1 MMPTQQQFPLSTLS
15 DVMEVVLERV
25 GPHLA
30 RRGQR
35 TIVDLVDS
43 CTDTG
48 CDLFPIADI
57 IADVLICASIYSLTK
72 RNLLRVVFE
81 DDHVVITVRDEVPD
95 SGWPLARRL
104 TQKHG
109 PRISCCSAETKRG
122 AAVVVRLQVPG
133 SKVESDDSWAMDSV
147 PARATA
153 GRQEFHHRATVARP
167 LLRVRAAQ
175 EASGRE

>member
-1 MMPTQQQFPLSTLS
+1 MMPTQQQAQLSTLS

-35 TIVDLVDS
+35 MIVDLVDS

-48 CDLFPIADI
+48 RDLCPVADI

-81 DDHVVITVRDEVPD
+81 DDHVVITVRDEVP
-95 SGWPLARRL
+95 ARQDQLRSEEH
-104 TQKHG
+104 T
-109 PRISCCSAETKRG
+109 SE
-122 AAVVVRLQVPG
+122 LQ
-133 SKVESDDSWAMDSV
+133 S
-147 PARATA
+147 
-153 GRQEFHHRATVARP
+153 H
-167 LLRVRAAQ
+167 
-175 EASGRE
+175 